1 MADLGP
7 FHQNEGTPRPRARNL
22 NKCVIIVQEHI
33 TPNDHFN
40 LFRGKNGKTCL
51 EYDMGRSCIED
62 RGGEVGMARGLERD
76 VG

>member
-33 TPNDHFN
+33 TPKMII
-40 LFRGKNGKTCL
+40 LTYSGARMGKLAWN
-51 EYDMGRSCIED
+51 MIWED
-62 RGGEVGMARGLERD
+62 LVLRTGEER
-76 VG
+76 